1 MTRPGFLKTARWPL
15 LGLIWLLAAA
25 ALVCLPMTVLA
36 VTNPQN
42 GGIGLQGTI
51 SEPAPTKAATIISP
65 ATGASFTTLP
75 VTVIGWCP
83 SNLLIKIY
91 SNGIF
96 TGSVMCTNNSYNVK
110 TDLFSGTN
118 DLTAI
123 DYDSLDQAGPVSN
136 MVRVNFNTNTA
147 NANVANLVS
156 LSSNYARRG
165 ADPDQTL
172 TWPIIISGGTAP
184 YALSV
189 DWGDGSGSD
198 LYTAIVAGAF
208 TVQHI
213 YKQSGTYSVLI
224 KAADSNGTAAY
235 LQLVAVANGQV
246 TEPTPTT
253 SKTNTTISQSS
264 ITILSW
270 TLALIFLIMIILS
283 FWLGGRSKISKIK
296 KSLARGEH
304 PLDL

>member
-1 MTRPGFLKTARWPL
+1 MFNFITTIKIRLYLRIL
-15 LGLIWLLAAA
+15 LGLLVPLAIIYAPLKVFA
-25 ALVCLPMTVLA
+25 I
-36 VTNPQN
+36 TNPQN
-42 GGIGLQGTI
+42 GGIGLQGII
-51 SEPAPTKAATIISP
+51 SEPPPTRAVTITSP
-65 ATGASFTTLP
+65 ATGASFTSMP
-75 VTVIGWCP
+75 VTVVGWCP
-83 SNLLIKIY
+83 SNLLIRVF

-96 TGSVMCTNNSYNVK
+96 TGSVMCINNSYSVK

-136 MVRVNFNTNTA
+136 TVRVTFNDNTA

-172 TWPIIISGGTAP
+172 TWPIIISGGIAP
-184 YALSV
+184 YALGV

-198 LYTAIVAGAF
+198 LYTATVAGAF

-224 KAADSNGTAAY
+224 KAADSNGTTAY

-253 SKTNTTISQSS
+253 SKTNTTISQNS

-270 TLALIFLIMIILS
+270 TLAVIFLVMIILS

-304 PLDL
+304 PLDF